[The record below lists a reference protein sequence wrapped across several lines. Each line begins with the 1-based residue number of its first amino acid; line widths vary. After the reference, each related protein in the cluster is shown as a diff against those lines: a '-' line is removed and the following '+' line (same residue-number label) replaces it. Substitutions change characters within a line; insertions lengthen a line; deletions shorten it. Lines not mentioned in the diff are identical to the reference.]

1 MIISRAAA
9 VRVRLEDRSAKFC
22 GNEKLHRNSR
32 GLCLLTQGRCS
43 YCGREDC
50 RPTRASVLRSLKS
63 DSVTATS
70 SDSPSRE
77 GMPGAIRKGRKVNHD
92 ARLIREIE
100 PTLAKIARER
110 FEIDESSLFNA
121 YHPVRDHLFDDLR
134 KLKLEIVEA
143 KRLGGPAAERATR
156 LEQKRLFVSWLT
168 RLEKDPGYARQVA
181 EQAVNYADFFF
192 SSHDHTRDPFKPLL
206 RDLTE
211 IARERKAERQSLL
224 FESRKR

>member
-32 GLCLLTQGRCS
+32 GLCLLTHDRCS
-43 YCGREDC
+43 YCSKEDC
-50 RPTRASVLRSLKS
+50 RPVRASILRSLNS
-63 DSVTATS
+63 DSVTAPTS
-70 SDSPSRE
+70 DMSSRE
-77 GMPGAIRKGRKVNHD
+77 AMPGGTRKGRKVNHD

-100 PTLAKIARER
+100 PSLAKIARER
-110 FEIDESSLFNA
+110 FEIDEASLLKA

-134 KLKLEIVEA
+134 KLTLEIVEA
-143 KRLGGPAAERATR
+143 KRLGGRVAERATR
-156 LEQKRLFVSWLT
+156 LKQKRLFVSWLT

-192 SSHDHTRDPFKPLL
+192 SSHDRTRDPFEPLL

-224 FESRKR
+224 FETRKR